1 MANINF
7 KNSELD
13 PIPNDWEVKALGEIT
28 ARITVGIANSA
39 TQAYTDNG
47 IVMFR
52 NQNIKQNYLDDTDL
66 VCIDEV
72 FESNYQNKR
81 LKTGDLLIARTGY
94 PGTTC
99 VVPAKYENAQTFT
112 TLIATPN
119 KYVAE
124 SSFLAFYMNSP
135 LGKMFFESAQIG
147 GAQQNVNA
155 HTLETMP
162 IPLPPLPEQR
172 RIAAAL
178 SDIDALIAN
187 LDALIDKK
195 RLIKQAT
202 MQQLLSGKKRING
215 FCDKWVEYTIEDIA
229 EYRRGSFPQ
238 PYGLSQWYG
247 GPNAYPFVQVA
258 DVANE
263 GFRLN
268 NKTQQMIS
276 VLAQR
281 MSVFVPKGTVLVT
294 LQGSIGRVAIT
305 QYDSYVDRTL
315 AIFENY
321 KIKIDKSFFAYK
333 LSETFYYEAQKAPG
347 GIIKT
352 ITKDAFSS
360 FSLLL
365 PPSLA
370 EQTAISK
377 ILSDMDEEISLLEA
391 KKEKYT
397 HLKQGMMSEL
407 LSGRIRI

>member
-1 MANINF
+1 MNNSNF
-7 KNSELD
+7 KYTEIGY
-13 PIPNDWEVKALGEIT
+13 IPNEWEVKALGEICEIIT
-28 ARITVGIANSA
+28 KGTTPPYFTSNGVRFIKIENFINGKINLSSCSFVDAQTHNVFLKRSILQENDILFAIAGATVGKNAIICKKLLPAN
-39 TQAYTDNG
+39 TNQALA
-47 IVMFR
+47 IV
-52 NQNIKQNYLDDTDL
+52 
-66 VCIDEV
+66 
-72 FESNYQNKR
+72 R
-81 LKTGDLLIARTGY
+81 LKDKDNVPY
-94 PGTTC
+94 VQC
-99 VVPAKYENAQTFT
+99 VF
-112 TLIATPN
+112 
-119 KYVAE
+119 
-124 SSFLAFYMNSP
+124 NS
-135 LGKMFFESAQIG
+135 KFKDDFIRDSVKT
-147 GAQQNVNA
+147 GAQPNL
-155 HTLETMP
+155 TLEQMYNFLL
-162 IPLPPLPEQR
+162 PLPPLPEQR

-178 SDIDALIAN
+178 SDIDALIDN